1 MYMKIAWVVASQS
14 TAQKRK
20 VGAIIVQD
28 DNIISIGFNG
38 TSPGEDNCCEDA
50 NGNTKPEVVHAED
63 NACKKLE
70 RSRQSAVGAEVFV
83 TKIPCRRCAER
94 LVSKGIVSVYYDQW
108 SRTNNTEGIDF
119 LVNVGIHT
127 EHVSIKQ

>member
-83 TKIPCRRCAER
+83 TKIPVFWIDKRQDGSLYGTHIKRE
-94 LVSKGIVSVYYDQW
+94 
-108 SRTNNTEGIDF
+108 TNVT
-119 LVNVGIHT
+119 
-127 EHVSIKQ
+127 